1 MIVQLFSRPQN
12 YKNFKIFVTFTAYF
26 IAQNARNR
34 YFFRIF
40 KKFMLQT
47 AIERDINYN
56 LPIFV
61 KNIGA
66 MKIRISTIIFVC
78 MLCLACRKH
87 VEPQYITGYI
97 TTINDTEIILEVP
110 DSISSKQVFAIDENT
125 MRDEGAYYEG
135 NIAEVEYMPATEEGE
150 RPLALDITTDPTYP
164 RMLGRWHTDKD
175 DKLQI
180 DIILQAHGKVLQ
192 VAPTEILQFT
202 RWQLTGV
209 EDEITLH
216 GTLSL
221 PPIKNP
227 EEKKNKKDNDELESA
242 PSRRTMNFCAT
253 ARLTDD
259 DEGNTEQHKVLIITT
274 DNGRKS
280 KLYPAGQ

>member
-1 MIVQLFSRPQN
+1 
-12 YKNFKIFVTFTAYF
+12 
-26 IAQNARNR
+26 
-34 YFFRIF
+34 
-40 KKFMLQT
+40 
-47 AIERDINYN
+47 
-56 LPIFV
+56 
-61 KNIGA
+61 
-66 MKIRISTIIFVC
+66 MKIRISILIA
-78 MLCLACRKH
+78 LCALCFACREH
-87 VEPQYITGYI
+87 VEPRYIAGYI
-97 TTINDTEIILEVP
+97 TATSDTQITLSVP
-110 DSISSKQVFAIDENT
+110 DSIAPGFVFAIDENT
-125 MRDEGAYYEG
+125 SLDEGAYFEG

-150 RPLALDITTDPTYP
+150 RPLALDVTTDSTYP
-164 RMLGRWHTDKD
+164 HMLGRWHTDKD

-180 DIILQAHGKVLQ
+180 DIVLQSHGKVLQ

-202 RWQLTGV
+202 HWQLTGV

-227 EEKKNKKDNDELESA
+227 EEKKNKKDNDEFESA

-253 ARLTDD
+253 ARLADD
-259 DEGNTEQHKVLIITT
+259 EEGNTEQHKVLIITT